1 MISVTSS
8 RPVPLAD
15 DHSQHYWTAAER
27 GELLIQR
34 CGRCGAHQFYPR
46 RHCVA
51 CMAADPQWVQACG
64 RGRLHTYSVVHRAT
78 NPEFGDDCPYVFAI
92 VELDE
97 GPRISTRIV
106 DAPLD
111 ALRCDAPVVLRA
123 PSGDDHPALPYFTL
137 AEG

>member
-1 MISVTSS
+1 MISVVNT

-15 DHSQHYWTAAER
+15 EHSQPYWDAAAR

-34 CGRCGAHQFYPR
+34 CARCGAHQFYPR

-51 CMAADPQWVQACG
+51 CTAPDPEWVRVSG
-64 RGRLHTYSVVHRAT
+64 RGRLHTFSVVHRAT

-97 GPRISTRIV
+97 GPRVSTRIV

-111 ALRCDAPVVLRA
+111 MLRCDSPVTLVAPTED
-123 PSGDDHPALPYFTL
+123 GLPYFKL
-137 AEG
+137 AGR